1 MNQEKRKNIALMRYS
16 AIVPLISGSSDSYPS
31 LSAFFRDVSAK
42 GIKAPDGT
50 IKHYAVS
57 TLELWYVNYK
67 KGGFDALL
75 PAGRSDNGRPRKL
88 DDALQEEIRHMKTNY
103 PRMSA
108 ASIYR
113 QLQDNG
119 SITMR

>member
-67 KGGFDALL
+67 KGVVRHINLG
-75 PAGRSDNGRPRKL
+75 S
-88 DDALQEEIRHMKTNY
+88 IRHFKLVENNIKQFTQHINLCFFC
-103 PRMSA
+103 A
-108 ASIYR
+108 
-113 QLQDNG
+113 LF
-119 SITMR
+119 